1 MTRTKKLCCVDKAN
15 VLETSVYGETVQA
28 MEKTIQKSL

>member
-1 MTRTKKLCCVDKAN
+1 MTRTKNYVALTKQMYWKP
-15 VLETSVYGETVQA
+15 VYGETVQA